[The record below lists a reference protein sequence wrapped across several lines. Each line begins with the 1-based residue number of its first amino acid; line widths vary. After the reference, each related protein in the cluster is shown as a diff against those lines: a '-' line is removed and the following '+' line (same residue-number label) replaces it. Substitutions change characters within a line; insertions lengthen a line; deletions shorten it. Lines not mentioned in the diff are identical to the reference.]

1 MTTVYRHAFLA
12 IFALLNISKY
22 PKLDSMVLTIF
33 NYVWL
38 IAMFCVIPAGVL
50 WLCRKYPI
58 FDKIGPV
65 MILYAIGLLFANIP
79 MPAEIKTLQGIIPT
93 IMIPL
98 AIPMML
104 FGCTFKTSEISLQA
118 RIITSGV
125 ISVAAAVIGGYFFFG
140 NDINQGAE
148 IGGMLAGKC
157 TGGTLNAAALKE
169 GLGISDNTYMLLTT
183 YDIVIC
189 FFYFVFLLAG
199 GIRLFRW
206 FYGEKTRLDISA
218 EDAEAIK
225 EEMAAVKANP
235 YKGLWSK
242 AGIVQIGKVLATTIV
257 VVAISAGLSYL
268 IGWIFDADLA
278 NFMNEK
284 KGGWFMAPFIL
295 MLTTIGI
302 GLSFAKPI
310 QKFDKSYDLGM
321 YLIYIFS
328 LAIASMADLSN
339 LQIMENLHMI
349 GFLVFAIFVSL
360 FIHAIICRFLR
371 VNADSMVISS
381 VAFINSPP
389 FVPMISNAMK
399 NRAALVTGISSGL
412 IGYAVGNYLGIL
424 IAKLLHLI

>member
-1 MTTVYRHAFLA
+1 M
-12 IFALLNISKY
+12 I
-22 PKLDSMVLTIF
+22 LTIF

-38 IAMFCVIPAGVL
+38 AAMFFTIPAGVL

-79 MPAEIKTLQGIIPT
+79 MPAEIALLQKVIPM

-118 RIITSGV
+118 RVITSGV
-125 ISVAAAVIGGYFFFG
+125 ISVAAAVIGGYMIFG
-140 NDINQGAE
+140 HEIQQSEA
-148 IGGMLAGKC
+148 IGGLLAGKC
-157 TGGTLNAAALKE
+157 TGGTLNAAAIKQ
-169 GLGISDNTYMLLTT
+169 GLGVDDNTYILLTT
-183 YDIVIC
+183 YDIIIC
-189 FFYFVFLLAG
+189 FIYFVFLLGG
-199 GIRLFRW
+199 GIRLFRRL
-206 FYGEKTRLDISA
+206 YGEETKLSISDKDK
-218 EDAEAIK
+218 EIIK
-225 EEMAAVKANP
+225 QEMAAVKANP
-235 YKGLWSK
+235 YKGLNSK
-242 AGIVQIGKVLATTIV
+242 KGYTQMGKILSLTLGV
-257 VVAISAGLSYL
+257 VVIAFGMSYL
-268 IGWIFDADLA
+268 IGWIAGADLK

-284 KGGWFMAPFIL
+284 EGGWFMAPFIL
-295 MLTTIGI
+295 MLTTLGI
-302 GLSFAKPI
+302 GLSFWKPVR
-310 QKFDKSYDLGM
+310 KLHRSYDLGM

-339 LQIMENLHMI
+339 LKIGENLNMI
-349 GFLVFAIFVSL
+349 GFLTFTIFASLFVHAIFCRL
-360 FIHAIICRFLR
+360 FR

-412 IGYAVGNYLGIL
+412 IGYAIGNYLGIL
-424 IAKLLHLI
+424 MAKVLHLL

>member
-1 MTTVYRHAFLA
+1 
-12 IFALLNISKY
+12 
-22 PKLDSMVLTIF
+22 
-33 NYVWL
+33 
-38 IAMFCVIPAGVL
+38 MFCLVPAGVL

-65 MILYAIGLLFANIP
+65 MILYVIGVIIANIP

-118 RIITSGV
+118 RLVVSGV
-125 ISVAAAVIGGYFFFG
+125 ISVCLAVIGGYLLFG
-140 NDINQGAE
+140 QEIHQGAE

-157 TGGTLNAAALKE
+157 TGGTLNAAAIKE
-169 GLGISDNTYMLLTT
+169 GLRISDSTYILITT

-189 FFYFVFLLAG
+189 FIYFVFLLGG

-206 FYGEKTRLDISA
+206 FYGEKTRLNISE
-218 EDAEAIK
+218 EDAKAIK

-242 AGIVQIGKVLATTIV
+242 AGLKQIGLVLATTIAV
-257 VVAISAGLSYL
+257 VVAAAGLSYF

-302 GLSFAKPI
+302 ALSFYKPI

-339 LQIMENLHMI
+339 LQIMENLNMI
-349 GFLVFAIFVSL
+349 AFLFFAIFVSL
-360 FIHAIICRFLR
+360 FVHALICRFLK

-399 NRAALVTGISSGL
+399 NRSALVTGITAGL
-412 IGYAVGNYLGIL
+412 MGYAVGNYLGIA
-424 IAKLLHLI
+424 IARLLHIL

>member
-1 MTTVYRHAFLA
+1 MA
-12 IFALLNISKY
+12 IL
-22 PKLDSMVLTIF
+22 

-38 IAMFCVIPAGVL
+38 TIMFCTVPAGVL

-58 FDKIGPV
+58 LDKIGPV
-65 MILYAIGLLFANIP
+65 MILYVIGVIIANVP
-79 MPAEIKTLQGIIPT
+79 MPAEITKLQGIIPT

-104 FGCTFKTSEISLQA
+104 FGCTFKTSELSLQL
-118 RIITSGV
+118 RLITSGV
-125 ISVAAAVIGGYFFFG
+125 IAVCLAVVGGYLIFG
-140 NDINQGAE
+140 QHIEQGAE

-169 GLGISDNTYMLLTT
+169 GLRISDKNYMLITI
-183 YDIVIC
+183 YDIIIC
-189 FFYFVFLLAG
+189 FFYFIFLLGG

-206 FYGEKTRLDISA
+206 LYGEKTKRAISE
-218 EDAEAIK
+218 EDAAEIK
-225 EEMAAVKANP
+225 REMAAVKANP

-242 AGIVQIGKVLATTIV
+242 AGFIQIGKVLATTVAVVIV
-257 VVAISAGLSYL
+257 AAGLSYL
-268 IGWIFDADLA
+268 IGWIFGADLA

-302 GLSFAKPI
+302 GLSFCKPI
-310 QKFDKSYDLGM
+310 QKFDRSYDLGM

-339 LQIMENLHMI
+339 LEIMENLHII
-349 GFLVFAIFVSL
+349 GFLAFSIFVSL
-360 FIHAIICRFLR
+360 FIHAIICRLFK

-399 NRAALVTGISSGL
+399 NRAALVTGISAGL

-424 IAKLLHLI
+424 ISKLLHLL

>member
-1 MTTVYRHAFLA
+1 ML
-12 IFALLNISKY
+12 
-22 PKLDSMVLTIF
+22 LTIF
-33 NYVWL
+33 NYLWL
-38 IAMFCVIPAGVL
+38 IAMFCVVPAGVL
-50 WLCRKYPI
+50 WLCRRYQI

-65 MILYAIGLLFANIP
+65 MTLYAIGVVIANIP

-104 FGCTFKTSEISLQA
+104 FGCTFKTSEVSLQL
-118 RIITSGV
+118 RLV
-125 ISVAAAVIGGYFFFG
+125 ISGIISVCVAVAGGYLLFG
-140 NDINQGAE
+140 QEIHQGAE

-157 TGGTLNAAALKE
+157 TGGTLNAAAIKE
-169 GLGISDNTYMLLTT
+169 GLRISDSTYILLTT
-183 YDIVIC
+183 YDIIVC
-189 FFYFVFLLAG
+189 FLYFVFLLAG

-206 FYGEKTRLDISA
+206 LYGENTRREISA
-218 EDAEAIK
+218 EDAQAIK
-225 EEMAAVKANP
+225 KEMASVKANP

-242 AGIVQIGKVLATTIV
+242 AGLAQIGKVLGLTIT
-257 VVAISAGLSYL
+257 VVATSFGMSYL

-295 MLTTIGI
+295 MLTTLGI
-302 GLSFAKPI
+302 ALSFWKPV
-310 QKFDKSYDLGM
+310 KKLDKSYDLGM

-349 GFLVFAIFVSL
+349 AFLIFAIFVSL
-360 FIHAIICRFLR
+360 FVHAIICRFMK
-371 VNADSMVISS
+371 VDADSMVISS

-399 NRAALVTGISSGL
+399 NRSALVTGITAGI

-424 IAKLLHLI
+424 MAKLLTLI

>member
-1 MTTVYRHAFLA
+1 
-12 IFALLNISKY
+12 
-22 PKLDSMVLTIF
+22 
-33 NYVWL
+33 
-38 IAMFCVIPAGVL
+38 MFCVVPAGVL

-58 FDKIGPV
+58 CDKIGPV
-65 MILYAIGLLFANIP
+65 MILYAIGLVIANIP

-104 FGCTFKTSEISLQA
+104 FGCTFKTSELSLQV
-118 RIITSGV
+118 RLVISGV
-125 ISVAAAVIGGYFFFG
+125 ISVCLAVMGGYLLFG
-140 NDINQGAE
+140 QEIAQGAE

-157 TGGTLNAAALKE
+157 TGGTLNAAAIKE
-169 GLGISDNTYMLLTT
+169 GLRISDSTYILLTT

-189 FFYFVFLLAG
+189 FIYFVFLLAG

-206 FYGEKTRLDISA
+206 FYGEKTRLDISE

-225 EEMAAVKANP
+225 AVKANP

-242 AGIVQIGKVLATTIV
+242 AGLKQIGQVLATTIAV
-257 VVAISAGLSYL
+257 VIVASGMSYL
-268 IGWIFDADLA
+268 IGWIFGADLA

-302 GLSFAKPI
+302 GLSFYKPI

-339 LQIMENLHMI
+339 LQIMENLNMI
-349 GFLVFAIFVSL
+349 AFLTFAIFVSL
-360 FIHAIICRFLR
+360 FIHAIICRFFK

-389 FVPMISNAMK
+389 FVPMIANAMK
-399 NRAALVTGISSGL
+399 NRAALVTGITAGL
-412 IGYAVGNYLGIL
+412 MGYAVGNYLGIL
-424 IAKLLHLI
+424 MAKLLHLL

>member
-1 MTTVYRHAFLA
+1 MRPRKVRMA
-12 IFALLNISKY
+12 
-22 PKLDSMVLTIF
+22 IF
-33 NYVWL
+33 NYLWL
-38 IAMFCVIPAGVL
+38 TAMFCVVPAGVL
-50 WLCRKYPI
+50 WLCRKYSWL
-58 FDKIGPV
+58 DKIGPV
-65 MILYAIGLLFANIP
+65 MILYAIGLVIANIP
-79 MPAEIKTLQGIIPT
+79 MPAEIAKLQGIIPT

-104 FGCTFKTSEISLQA
+104 FGCTFKTSEVALQA
-118 RIITSGV
+118 RVVTSCV
-125 ISVAAAVIGGYFFFG
+125 ISVCIAIVGGYLLFG
-140 NDINQGAE
+140 QGISQGAE

-157 TGGTLNAAALKE
+157 TGGTLNAAAIKE
-169 GLGISDNTYMLLTT
+169 GLGISNETYVLLTT

-189 FFYFVFLLAG
+189 FFYFVFLLGG
-199 GIRLFRW
+199 GIRMFRW
-206 FYGEKTRLDISA
+206 LYGEKGKRTLSA
-218 EDAEAIK
+218 EDEAEIK
-225 EEMAAVKANP
+225 REMAAVKANP

-242 AGIVQIGKVLATTIV
+242 AGFAQMGKVLGLTFV
-257 VVAISAGLSYL
+257 VVVIAVALSYL

-295 MLTTIGI
+295 MLTTLGI
-302 GLSFAKPI
+302 GLSFWKPV
-310 QKFDKSYDLGM
+310 KKLDKSYDLGM

-339 LQIMENLHMI
+339 LQIMENLNMI
-349 GFLVFAIFVSL
+349 AFLTFAIFVSL
-360 FIHAIICRFLR
+360 FIHAIICRFFK

-399 NRAALVTGISSGL
+399 NRASLVTGISAGL

-424 IAKLLHLI
+424 MAKLLHLI

>member
-1 MTTVYRHAFLA
+1 M
-12 IFALLNISKY
+12 LLS
-22 PKLDSMVLTIF
+22 IF

-38 IAMFCVIPAGVL
+38 VAMFCLVPAGVL

-65 MILYAIGLLFANIP
+65 MILYAIGVVIANIP
-79 MPAEIKTLQGIIPT
+79 MPAEIAKLQGIIPT

-104 FGCTFKTSEISLQA
+104 FGCTFKTSELSLQL
-118 RIITSGV
+118 RLITSGV
-125 ISVAAAVIGGYFFFG
+125 ISVCLAVLGGYLLFG
-140 NDINQGAE
+140 SSIEQGAE
-148 IGGMLAGKC
+148 LGGMLAGKC

-169 GLGISDNTYMLLTT
+169 GLRISDKNYMLITI

-189 FFYFVFLLAG
+189 FFYFIFLLGG

-206 FYGEKTRLDISA
+206 FYGENTKRTISEA
-218 EDAEAIK
+218 DAEEIK
-225 EEMAAVKANP
+225 REMAAVKANP

-242 AGIVQIGKVLATTIV
+242 AGFAQIGKVLATTIAV
-257 VVAISAGLSYL
+257 VVLAAGLSYL
-268 IGWIFDADLA
+268 IGWIFGADLA

-302 GLSFAKPI
+302 GLSFYKPI
-310 QKFDKSYDLGM
+310 QKFDRSYDLGM

-339 LQIMENLHMI
+339 LQIAENINMI
-349 GFLVFAIFVSL
+349 AFLAFAIFVSL
-360 FIHAIICRFLR
+360 FIHAIICRLMK
-371 VNADSMVISS
+371 VNADSMVVSS

-399 NRAALVTGISSGL
+399 NRAALVTGISAGL

-424 IAKLLHLI
+424 IARLLHLL

>member
-1 MTTVYRHAFLA
+1 MT
-12 IFALLNISKY
+12 LLS
-22 PKLDSMVLTIF
+22 VF

-38 IAMFCVIPAGVL
+38 VAMFCVVPAGVL

-58 FDKIGPV
+58 LDKIGPV
-65 MILYAIGLLFANIP
+65 MILYAIGLVIANIP
-79 MPAEIKTLQGIIPT
+79 MPAEIAKLQGIIPT

-104 FGCTFKTSEISLQA
+104 FGCTFKTSELNLQI
-118 RIITSGV
+118 RLITSGV
-125 ISVAAAVIGGYFFFG
+125 IAVCLAVVGGYLLFG
-140 NDINQGAE
+140 SNIEQGAE
-148 IGGMLAGKC
+148 LGGMLAGKC

-169 GLGISDNTYMLLTT
+169 GLRISDKNYMLITI

-206 FYGEKTRLDISA
+206 LYGEKTKRTISE
-218 EDAEAIK
+218 EDAAEIK
-225 EEMAAVKANP
+225 REMAAVKANP

-242 AGIVQIGKVLATTIV
+242 AGFAQIGKVLATTIV
-257 VVAISAGLSYL
+257 VVVVAAGLSYL
-268 IGWIFDADLA
+268 IGWIFGADLA
-278 NFMNEK
+278 NFMNER

-302 GLSFAKPI
+302 GLSFCKPI
-310 QKFDKSYDLGM
+310 QKFDRSYDLGM

-339 LQIMENLHMI
+339 LQIMENINMI
-349 GFLVFAIFVSL
+349 AYLTFAIFVSL
-360 FIHAIICRFLR
+360 FIHAIICRLFK

-399 NRAALVTGISSGL
+399 NRAALVTGISAGL

-424 IAKLLHLI
+424 MTKVLHLL

>member
-1 MTTVYRHAFLA
+1 M
-12 IFALLNISKY
+12 LLS
-22 PKLDSMVLTIF
+22 IF

-38 IAMFCVIPAGVL
+38 AVMFCVIPAGVL

-65 MILYAIGLLFANIP
+65 MILYVIGLVIANIP
-79 MPAEIKTLQGIIPT
+79 MPAEIGLFQKVIPM

-125 ISVAAAVIGGYFFFG
+125 LSVSLAVIAGYLIFG
-140 NDINQGAE
+140 DGMEQSAE

-169 GLGISDNTYMLLTT
+169 GLGISSEKYVLITT

-189 FFYFVFLLAG
+189 FLYFVFLLGG

-206 FYGEKTRLDISA
+206 LYGEKTKLSIS
-218 EDAEAIK
+218 EKDAEVIK
-225 EEMAAVKANP
+225 QEMAAVKENP
-235 YKGLWSK
+235 YKGLNSK
-242 AGIVQIGKVLATTIV
+242 RGYTQMGKILGLTLGVVIIAFGLA
-257 VVAISAGLSYL
+257 YL
-268 IGWIFDADLA
+268 IGWLADADLA

-295 MLTTIGI
+295 MLTTLGI
-302 GLSFAKPI
+302 GLSFWKPVR
-310 QKFDKSYDLGM
+310 KLHRSYDLGM

-339 LQIMENLHMI
+339 LKIMENLQMI
-349 GFLVFAIFVSL
+349 GFLAFAIFASL
-360 FIHAIICRFLR
+360 FIHALICRLFK

-424 IAKLLHLI
+424 IAKLIHHL

>member
-1 MTTVYRHAFLA
+1 
-12 IFALLNISKY
+12 
-22 PKLDSMVLTIF
+22 
-33 NYVWL
+33 
-38 IAMFCVIPAGVL
+38 
-50 WLCRKYPI
+50 
-58 FDKIGPV
+58 
-65 MILYAIGLLFANIP
+65 MILYAIGVVIANIP
-79 MPAEIKTLQGIIPT
+79 MPVEIKTLQGIIPT

-118 RIITSGV
+118 RLVTSGV
-125 ISVAAAVIGGYFFFG
+125 IAVCIAVVGGYLLFG
-140 NDINQGAE
+140 SGIEQGAE

-169 GLGISDNTYMLLTT
+169 GLRISDNTYMLITI

-189 FFYFVFLLAG
+189 FFYFIFLLGG

-206 FYGEKTRLDISA
+206 FYGEKTKRDISA
-218 EDAEAIK
+218 EDAEEIK
-225 EEMAAVKANP
+225 REMAATKINP

-242 AGIVQIGKVLATTIV
+242 EGFIQIGKVLATTIV
-257 VVAISAGLSYL
+257 VVVVAAGMSYL
-268 IGWIFDADLA
+268 IGWIFGADLA

-302 GLSFAKPI
+302 GLSFYKPI
-310 QKFDKSYDLGM
+310 QKFDRSYDLGM

-339 LQIMENLHMI
+339 LKIAENLNII
-349 GFLVFAIFVSL
+349 GFLAFSIFVSL
-360 FIHAIICRFLR
+360 FIHAIICRFLK
-371 VNADSMVISS
+371 VKADSMVISS

-399 NRAALVTGISSGL
+399 NRSALVTGISAGL
-412 IGYAVGNYLGIL
+412 IGYAVGNYLGIM
-424 IAKLLHLI
+424 IAKLLNIL

>member
-1 MTTVYRHAFLA
+1 ML
-12 IFALLNISKY
+12 
-22 PKLDSMVLTIF
+22 LTIF
-33 NYVWL
+33 NYLWL
-38 IAMFCVIPAGVL
+38 IAMFCLVPAGVL

-65 MILYAIGLLFANIP
+65 MILYVIGVIIANIP

-118 RIITSGV
+118 RLVVSGV
-125 ISVAAAVIGGYFFFG
+125 ISVCLAVIGGYLLFG
-140 NDINQGAE
+140 QEIHQGAE

-157 TGGTLNAAALKE
+157 TGGTLNAAAIKE
-169 GLGISDNTYMLLTT
+169 GLRISDSTYILITT

-189 FFYFVFLLAG
+189 FIYFVFLLGG

-206 FYGEKTRLDISA
+206 FYGEKTRLNISE
-218 EDAEAIK
+218 EDAKAIK

-242 AGIVQIGKVLATTIV
+242 AGLKQIGLVLATTIAV
-257 VVAISAGLSYL
+257 VVAAAGLSYF

-302 GLSFAKPI
+302 ALSFYKPI

-339 LQIMENLHMI
+339 LQIMENLNMI
-349 GFLVFAIFVSL
+349 AFLFFAIFVSL
-360 FIHAIICRFLR
+360 FVHALICRFVK

-399 NRAALVTGISSGL
+399 NRSALVTGITAGL
-412 IGYAVGNYLGIL
+412 MGYAVGNYLGIA
-424 IAKLLHLI
+424 IARLLHIL

>member
-1 MTTVYRHAFLA
+1 MINNPNCNYML
-12 IFALLNISKY
+12 
-22 PKLDSMVLTIF
+22 LTIF
-33 NYVWL
+33 NYLWL
-38 IAMFCVIPAGVL
+38 IAMFCLVPAGVL

-65 MILYAIGLLFANIP
+65 MILYVIGVIIANIP

-118 RIITSGV
+118 RLVVSGV
-125 ISVAAAVIGGYFFFG
+125 ISVCLAVIGGYLLFG
-140 NDINQGAE
+140 QEIHQGAE

-157 TGGTLNAAALKE
+157 TGGTLNAAAIKE
-169 GLGISDNTYMLLTT
+169 GLRISDSTYILITT

-189 FFYFVFLLAG
+189 FIYFVFLLGG

-206 FYGEKTRLDISA
+206 FYGEKTRLNISE
-218 EDAEAIK
+218 EDAKAIK

-242 AGIVQIGKVLATTIV
+242 AGLKQIGLVLATTIAV
-257 VVAISAGLSYL
+257 VVAAAGLSYF

-302 GLSFAKPI
+302 ALSFYKPI

-339 LQIMENLHMI
+339 LQIMENLNMI
-349 GFLVFAIFVSL
+349 AFLFFAIFVSL
-360 FIHAIICRFLR
+360 FVHALICRFLK

-399 NRAALVTGISSGL
+399 NRSALVTGITAGL
-412 IGYAVGNYLGIL
+412 MGYAVGNYLGIA
-424 IAKLLHLI
+424 IARLLHIL

>member
-1 MTTVYRHAFLA
+1 
-12 IFALLNISKY
+12 
-22 PKLDSMVLTIF
+22 
-33 NYVWL
+33 
-38 IAMFCVIPAGVL
+38 MFCLVPAGVL

-65 MILYAIGLLFANIP
+65 MILYVIGVIIANIP

-118 RIITSGV
+118 RLVVSGV
-125 ISVAAAVIGGYFFFG
+125 ISVCLAVIGGYLLFG
-140 NDINQGAE
+140 QEIHQGAE

-157 TGGTLNAAALKE
+157 TGGTLNAAAIKE
-169 GLGISDNTYMLLTT
+169 GLRISDSTYILITT

-189 FFYFVFLLAG
+189 FIYFVFLLGG

-206 FYGEKTRLDISA
+206 FYGEKTRLNISE
-218 EDAEAIK
+218 EDAKAIK

-242 AGIVQIGKVLATTIV
+242 AGLKQIGLVLATTIAV
-257 VVAISAGLSYL
+257 VVAAAGLSYF

-302 GLSFAKPI
+302 ALSFYKPI

-328 LAIASMADLSN
+328 LAIASLADLSN
-339 LQIMENLHMI
+339 LQIMENLNMI
-349 GFLVFAIFVSL
+349 AFLFFAIFVSL
-360 FIHAIICRFLR
+360 FVHALICRFLK

-399 NRAALVTGISSGL
+399 NRSALVTGITAGL
-412 IGYAVGNYLGIL
+412 MGYAVGNYLGIA
-424 IAKLLHLI
+424 IARLLHIL

>member
-1 MTTVYRHAFLA
+1 MA
-12 IFALLNISKY
+12 IL
-22 PKLDSMVLTIF
+22 

-38 IAMFCVIPAGVL
+38 TIMFCTVPAGVL

-58 FDKIGPV
+58 LDKIGPV
-65 MILYAIGLLFANIP
+65 MILYVIGVIIANVP
-79 MPAEIKTLQGIIPT
+79 MPAEITKLQGIIPT

-104 FGCTFKTSEISLQA
+104 FGCTFKTSELSLQL
-118 RIITSGV
+118 RLITSGV
-125 ISVAAAVIGGYFFFG
+125 IAVCLAVVGGYLIFG
-140 NDINQGAE
+140 QHIEQGAE

-169 GLGISDNTYMLLTT
+169 GLRISDKNYMLITI
-183 YDIVIC
+183 YDIIIC
-189 FFYFVFLLAG
+189 FFYFIFLLGG

-206 FYGEKTRLDISA
+206 FYGEKTKRTISE
-218 EDAEAIK
+218 EDAAEIK
-225 EEMAAVKANP
+225 REMAAVKANP

-242 AGIVQIGKVLATTIV
+242 AGFTQIGKVLATTVAVVIV
-257 VVAISAGLSYL
+257 AAGLSYL
-268 IGWIFDADLA
+268 IGWIFGADLA

-302 GLSFAKPI
+302 GLSFYKPI
-310 QKFDKSYDLGM
+310 QKFDRSYDLGM

-339 LQIMENLHMI
+339 LEIMENLHII
-349 GFLVFAIFVSL
+349 GFLAFSIFVSL
-360 FIHAIICRFLR
+360 FIHAIICRLFK

-399 NRAALVTGISSGL
+399 NRAALVTGISAGL
-412 IGYAVGNYLGIL
+412 IGYAVGNYLGIM
-424 IAKLLHLI
+424 ISKLLHLL

>member
-1 MTTVYRHAFLA
+1 MDKFCEFCLSLSAQRWEN
-12 IFALLNISKY
+12 IIKKSSMLLS
-22 PKLDSMVLTIF
+22 IF
-33 NYVWL
+33 NYLWL
-38 IAMFCVIPAGVL
+38 AIMFCVVPAVVL

-65 MILYAIGLLFANIP
+65 MILYAIGLVIANIP
-79 MPAEIKTLQGIIPT
+79 MPAEIALFQKVIPT
-93 IMIPL
+93 LTIPL

-104 FGCTFKTSEISLQA
+104 FGCTFKTSELSLQI
-118 RIITSGV
+118 RLVTSGV
-125 ISVAAAVIGGYFFFG
+125 IAICVAVVGGYLLFG
-140 NDINQGAE
+140 QGIDQGAE
-148 IGGMLAGKC
+148 IGGMLVGKC

-169 GLGISDNTYMLLTT
+169 GLGIDNDTYVLLTT

-189 FFYFVFLLAG
+189 FIYFVFLLG
-199 GIRLFRW
+199 CGIRLFRW
-206 FYGEKTRLDISA
+206 LYGEKTRRSISE

-225 EEMAAVKANP
+225 EEMAAVKVNP

-242 AGIVQIGKVLATTIV
+242 AGIAQIGKVLGLTIV
-257 VVAISAGLSYL
+257 VVIIGAGLSYL

-295 MLTTIGI
+295 MLTTLGI
-302 GLSFAKPI
+302 GLSFWKPV
-310 QKFDKSYDLGM
+310 KKLDKSYDLGM

-349 GFLVFAIFVSL
+349 AFLVFSIFVSL
-360 FIHAIICRFLR
+360 FVHAIICRLFK
-371 VNADSMVISS
+371 VDADSMVISS

-399 NRAALVTGISSGL
+399 NRASLVTGITAGL
-412 IGYAVGNYLGIL
+412 LGYAVGNYLGVL
-424 IAKLLHLI
+424 VARLLPLLN

>member
-1 MTTVYRHAFLA
+1 ML
-12 IFALLNISKY
+12 
-22 PKLDSMVLTIF
+22 LTIF
-33 NYVWL
+33 NYLWL
-38 IAMFCVIPAGVL
+38 AAMFCVVPTGVL

-65 MILYAIGLLFANIP
+65 MILYAIGVVIANIP

-104 FGCTFKTSEISLQA
+104 FGCTFKTSEISLQI
-118 RIITSGV
+118 RLVTSGV
-125 ISVAAAVIGGYFFFG
+125 ISVCLAVIGGYLLFG
-140 NDINQGAE
+140 QEISQGAE

-157 TGGTLNAAALKE
+157 TGGTLNAAAIKE
-169 GLGISDNTYMLLTT
+169 GLRISDSTYILLTT
-183 YDIVIC
+183 YDIIVC

-206 FYGEKTRLDISA
+206 LYGEKTRREISA
-218 EDAEAIK
+218 EDAKAIK

-242 AGIVQIGKVLATTIV
+242 SGLAQIGKVLGLTIV
-257 VVAISAGLSYL
+257 IVTLSFALSYF

-295 MLTTIGI
+295 LLTTFGI
-302 GLSFAKPI
+302 ALSFWKPI
-310 QKFDKSYDLGM
+310 KKLDKSYDLGM

-339 LQIMENLHMI
+339 LKIMENLHMI
-349 GFLVFAIFVSL
+349 AFLIFAIFVSL
-360 FIHAIICRFLR
+360 FIHAIICRFLK

-399 NRAALVTGISSGL
+399 NRAALVTGISAGL

-424 IAKLLHLI
+424 MAKLLHLL